1 MPGGNDREPFRAV
14 EQHRIIA
21 GRYAVR
27 HRGRAFMVSGCPL
40 VDSVSSRVR
49 NNDSKHYEQL
59 DSETRCTRSL
69 RAQCACLPMGFVYSG
84 PVAASANNLPR
95 HRRRAS
101 LAADLR
107 SEIAQAQ
114 DCAEPPPK
122 RTIVEPFTACGAVST
137 VRGCSEW
144 VYVWVEIAIYAI
156 CLGFPHNLAEGEEL
170 GSNLLHVDQ
179 RDRK

>member
-69 RAQCACLPMGFVYSG
+69 RAQCACLPMTSTLVE
-84 PVAASANNLPR
+84 VR
-95 HRRRAS
+95 S
-101 LAADLR
+101 LAKPEVL
-107 SEIAQAQ
+107 
-114 DCAEPPPK
+114 
-122 RTIVEPFTACGAVST
+122 
-137 VRGCSEW
+137 
-144 VYVWVEIAIYAI
+144 VEIETVAY
-156 CLGFPHNLAEGEEL
+156 LGKN
-170 GSNLLHVDQ
+170 
-179 RDRK
+179 